1 MPPKKNKK
9 EEPKDK
15 EQKQKQINFEKLS
28 SFFEKYVS
36 NGELIVKTATL
47 YDIQRIQYIKGRD
60 LKQFF
65 VDNFESIQQEI
76 LEIMNINL
84 GQEANDDSLQK
95 FYQLNQ
101 QNNIFHYLQK
111 LPGDKAKYPKRLLP
125 LQKGED
131 TKLEFEFTDTGFY
144 LLNIKSEKSNKPLI
158 YLILL
163 VILILFV
170 VLFPIWPLNV
180 KLGVLY
186 LLMALMIFL
195 IVFLI
200 LTIVISLIG
209 LLIGYDIYILPNLDD
224 SKLSLRDRFLNPF
237 MIISYRDEDP
247 LWFKIIGYIILI
259 ILVALCITAF
269 FFPKIPI
276 AAYELTKKLL
286 KWCFDYGKT
295 KIEDI
300 HYHRNAL
307 KKKQTPYLE
316 DIDNL

>member
-9 EEPKDK
+9 EDPKEK
-15 EQKQKQINFEKLS
+15 EQKQKNYEKLS
-28 SFFEKYVS
+28 SFFSKYVS
-36 NGELIVKTATL
+36 SGELTVKTATL
-47 YDIQRIQYIKGRD
+47 YDIQRIEYIKGKD

-65 VDNFESIQQEI
+65 VDNFESIQKEI
-76 LEIMNINL
+76 LELMNVNL
-84 GQEANDDSLQK
+84 GQEANDESLQK

-111 LPGDKAKYPKRLLP
+111 IPGDKARYPKKLLP

-131 TKLEFEFTDTGFY
+131 PKLEYEFTDTGFY
-144 LLNIKSEKSNKPLI
+144 LLHIKSEKSNKPLI

-186 LLMALMIFL
+186 FLMGLMIFL
-195 IVFLI
+195 TAFLI
-200 LTIVISLIG
+200 LTIIISILGI
-209 LLIGYDIYILPNLDD
+209 LVGYDIYILPNLDD
-224 SKLSLRDRFLNPF
+224 SKLSWKDRLINPF
-237 MIISYRDEDP
+237 MIISYREDDP
-247 LWFKIIGYIILI
+247 LWFRIMGYIILI
-259 ILVALCITAF
+259 IIIALCITAF

-276 AAYELTKKLL
+276 AAYNLMKKLL
-286 KWCFDYGKT
+286 IWCFDYGKT

-316 DIDNL
+316 DINNL